1 MGDKQDEEVL
11 EQDSRGEHEE
21 EDEEVLDQEDWLV
34 LGDADVETTKQEDG
48 APDQV
53 QDKDSQGNDLKKT
66 AQQLEE
72 MGLGNA
78 ETLLELLKSNAGNV
92 QRTLETLLMAQ

>member
-1 MGDKQDEEVL
+1 MGQDEEAL
-11 EQDSRGEHEE
+11 EQEDSKEEHEE
-21 EDEEVLDQEDWLV
+21 EDEEALDQEDWLV

-53 QDKDSQGNDLKKT
+53 QDKDSQGNDLKRT

-78 ETLLELLKSNAGNV
+78 ETLLELLKSNEGNV